1 MTSDVPKTV
10 GLIAGNGRLP
20 FAFAEA
26 ARARGVSVAAVAI
39 RQETDPAL
47 ERQVDRAGWFHV
59 GELSGMIAFLK
70 AAGCSDVVMAG
81 QIQIRHV
88 FEDWEKL
95 AVDPLA
101 LDLLARMGDR
111 RGDSVLG
118 AVADVLE
125 ANGLRLREATMLLE
139 DSVARPGTLTKRAP
153 TDEERADIAF
163 GWRMA
168 KSVAGLAIGQ
178 TVVVKRLAVV
188 AVEAAEGTDACIL
201 RAGKLG
207 GEGTVVVKVSKPGH
221 DPRFDLPVIGT
232 PTVRALSEAHA
243 AVLAVE
249 AGRTLIIGREEISRI
264 ADEAGIAIVAL
275 DAPPPEE

>member
-1 MTSDVPKTV
+1 LTSDVPKTV

-20 FAFAEA
+20 FAFARS

-39 RQETDPAL
+39 REETDPDL
-47 ERQVDRAGWFHV
+47 ERHVDRTGWYHV
-59 GELSGMIAFLK
+59 GELSGMIGFLK
-70 AAGCSDVVMAG
+70 DAGCRDVVMAG
-81 QIQIRHV
+81 QIRIRHV

-101 LDLLARMGDR
+101 LDLLKRMGDR

-125 ANGLRLREATMLLE
+125 ASGLHLREATTFME
-139 DSVARPGTLTKRAP
+139 DCVARPGVLTKREPSA
-153 TDEERADIAF
+153 EERDDLDF

-168 KSVAGLAIGQ
+168 KAVSQLALGQ
-178 TVVVKRLAVV
+178 TVVVKRRAVV

-201 RAGKLG
+201 RGGQLG
-207 GEGTVVVKVSKPGH
+207 GEGTVVVKVPRPDQ
-221 DPRFDLPVIGT
+221 DPRFDLPVIGAS
-232 PTVRALSEAHA
+232 TVRALCEARA

-249 AGRTLIIGREEISRI
+249 AGRTLILDREEVSRM
-264 ADEAGIAIVAL
+264 ADEAGIAIVVL
-275 DAPPPEE
+275 DGPPQQE